1 MKELAEKFRLM
12 EIEISAEKGPFVLF
26 GLFLP
31 EEAPGV
37 WDLLVAAPWIE
48 GGKEEAL
55 RYISGRVTASLSQ
68 DELLRLS
75 RIIILEP
82 KDPAIA
88 ALQAVHVE
96 HGVAEV
102 ENCNFSG
109 LEIRHAYL
117 ITVRWGDQEPQSR
130 GERHASAAPAEPTVP
145 T

>member
-37 WDLLVAAPWIE
+37 WDLLVAAPWI
-48 GGKEEAL
+48 GGRKEEAL
-55 RYISGRVTASLSQ
+55 RYISSKVTASLSQ

-82 KDPAIA
+82 TDPEIA
-88 ALQAVHVE
+88 ALPFHMEHSMWHVD
-96 HGVAEV
+96 
-102 ENCNFSG
+102 NCNFSG
-109 LEIRHAYL
+109 LEIRGAYL
-117 ITVRWGDQEPQSR
+117 ITVRRGEQELQSR
-130 GERHASAAPAEPTVP
+130 GERHASARPPEPSVP